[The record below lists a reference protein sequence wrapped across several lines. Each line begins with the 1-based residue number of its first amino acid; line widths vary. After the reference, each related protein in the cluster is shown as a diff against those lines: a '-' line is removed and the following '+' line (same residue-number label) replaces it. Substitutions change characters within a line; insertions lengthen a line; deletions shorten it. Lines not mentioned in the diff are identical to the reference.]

1 MGGSRVIGFWSSAVP
16 SRKTHVLVATAEPGL
31 LRALEGALAGC
42 ECEVVTVS
50 TSQELMERVERD
62 DFDLALVDS
71 DLAAVTESSLVGAL
85 AARSSGL
92 KLVAIVGA
100 GDVARGIQAVRH
112 GAFDFLR
119 KPIDASEVRYV
130 VGKGMASSSRF
141 EEEPPASSFA
151 AATPILGHS
160 SAIRKLKSAIKQ
172 VASGT
177 ATVLIRGE
185 SGTGKELVARQ
196 LHDQSTRARGPFVKV
211 HCGALPDNLLESELF
226 GYERGAF
233 TGAVAR
239 KPGRVELAAGGTLFL
254 DEIGDITPV
263 FQLKLLRLLQD
274 REYELLGSTET
285 CKADVRFITA
295 THRDLES
302 MVAKGEFRA
311 DLFYRLNVVSIVT
324 PALRD
329 RLEDLESLAIHLC
342 HAAAVSNGRRPIDFD
357 VAALDLLK
365 RQKWPGNVRQ
375 LQHFIERLVV
385 LSSGPRISEKDVQSE
400 IARLPGA
407 IGLAAAMGEGPHVP
421 KDSSLVELRA
431 AIRKAER
438 RALEKAIL
446 HTNGNRDAMARVLGI
461 SRRALF
467 YKLREH
473 GM

>member
-1 MGGSRVIGFWSSAVP
+1 MASH
-16 SRKTHVLVATAEPGL
+16 KTHVLVAAAEPSL
-31 LRALEGALAGC
+31 VRALESALEGC
-42 ECEVVTVS
+42 DCEVAVVS
-50 TSQELMERVERD
+50 ASQDLMDRVERD

-71 DLAAVTESSLVGAL
+71 ELAAVTGSSLLGAL
-85 AARSSGL
+85 AARSSGI
-92 KLVAIVGA
+92 KLVAIVHA
-100 GDVARGIQAVRH
+100 SEVARGIQAVRN

-130 VGKGMASSSRF
+130 LSKAIASSGRI
-141 EEEPPASSFA
+141 EEEPPVSSFA
-151 AATPILGHS
+151 ATMPIIGHS
-160 SAIRKLKSAIKQ
+160 AAVRKLKSAIKQ

-196 LHDQSTRARGPFVKV
+196 LHEQSSRARGPFIKV

-233 TGAVAR
+233 TGAVTR

-295 THRDLES
+295 THRDLEA

-311 DLFYRLNVVSIVT
+311 DLFYRLNVVTLAT
-324 PALRD
+324 PTLRE
-329 RLEDLESLAIHLC
+329 RLEDLEPLAIHLC
-342 HAAAVSNGRRPIDFD
+342 HVAAVANARRPVDFD

-385 LSSGPRISEKDVQSE
+385 LSSGPRISEKDVESE
-400 IARLPGA
+400 LARHPGA

-438 RALEKAIL
+438 RALEKAVA